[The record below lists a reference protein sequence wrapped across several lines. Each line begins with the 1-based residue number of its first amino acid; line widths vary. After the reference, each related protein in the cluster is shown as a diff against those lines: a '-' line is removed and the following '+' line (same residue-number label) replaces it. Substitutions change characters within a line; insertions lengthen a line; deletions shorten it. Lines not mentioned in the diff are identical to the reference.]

1 MEDNDKGIT
10 AKKSEDISEW
20 YVQTVL
26 KSGMADYGPV
36 QGTIVF
42 MPYSYSIWE
51 IVQGAFDK
59 MIKDT
64 GHSNAYFPMF
74 IPENLLKKEAEH
86 FEGFS
91 PEVFWITKAGL
102 RELSERIA
110 IRPTSETII
119 YYFMQ
124 KWVRS
129 WKDLPLLLN
138 QWCNVARAEIKA
150 TKPFLRT
157 SEFLWQEGHTAHST
171 KEEAEKEVLMILGFY
186 KQILED
192 YFAIPV
198 IVGKKS
204 ESEKFRGAVYTYT
217 LEAMMPDG
225 KAVQSGTSHY
235 LGTNFSKPLGITF
248 TDKDG
253 SEKHIHT
260 TSWGISTR
268 LIGALIMEHGDD
280 KGLVLPPKLA
290 PIQAVIVPIYK
301 TEEEMHKVLDFSN
314 AVKSQLINEGI
325 RTKLDDRDDRSPG
338 YKFNDWELKGVPI
351 RLEIGPRELE
361 SKILVMSRRDTGKKS
376 KVDYRSLTATIN
388 DTLKLIQGSMFESAK
403 ERLKGMTFEVSS
415 YDDFKRYI
423 GKGFLK
429 VSWCGSD
436 SCEAKIKEDT
446 TATNRVIPIDEH
458 KKGKCIV
465 CGKETDIVAYFA
477 KSY

>member
-20 YVQTVL
+20 YVQAVL

-51 IVQGAFDK
+51 IVQEAFNR
-59 MIKDT
+59 MIKGT

-74 IPENLLKKEAEH
+74 IPENLLEKEAEH

-91 PEVFWITKAGL
+91 PEVFWITKAGS
-102 RELSERIA
+102 RDLSERIA
-110 IRPTSETII
+110 VRPTSETII

-138 QWCNVARAEIKA
+138 QWCSVARAEIKA

-171 KEEAEKEVLMILGFY
+171 KEEAEKEASMILGFY
-186 KQILED
+186 KQIIEE
-192 YFAIPV
+192 YFAIP
-198 IVGKKS
+198 IIMGKKS
-204 ESEKFRGAVYTYT
+204 ESEKFAGAVYTYT
-217 LEAMMPDG
+217 LESMMPDG

-248 TDKDG
+248 TDRDG
-253 SEKHIHT
+253 NEKHIHT

-280 KGLVLPPKLA
+280 KGLVLPPRLA
-290 PIQAVIVPIYK
+290 PIQVVIVPIYK
-301 TEEEMHKVLDFSN
+301 AEEEMHKVLDFSN
-314 AVKSQLINEGI
+314 EVKSQLANAGI
-325 RTKLDDRDDRSPG
+325 RVKLDDRDDKSPG

-351 RLEIGPRELE
+351 RLEIGPRELQ
-361 SKILVMSRRDTGKKS
+361 SKTLVISRRDTGKKS
-376 KVDYRSLTATIN
+376 KAEYSSLTGTIN
-388 DTLKLIQGSMFESAK
+388 DTLKLIQEGMFKSAN
-403 ERLKGMTFEVSS
+403 ERLKSMTFEVSS

-423 GKGFLK
+423 GKGFVK
-429 VSWCGSD
+429 ANWCGSE

-446 TATNRVIPIDEH
+446 TATNRAIPLDEH
-458 KKGKCIV
+458 KKGKCVV
-465 CGKETDIVAYFA
+465 CGKETDIIAYFA